1 MDKSSKTAKTAFVI
15 AEFNPFHNGH
25 AALLR
30 KARERT
36 GADFVCV
43 VLSGDFVQRGEPA
56 IVEKFTRT
64 RMALLNGADLVIE
77 LPLYYSLGSAEYFA
91 LGAIALVNRL
101 NVCDTLVFGSEC
113 GDVMRLKR
121 LAEALNG
128 ETRTFQMNL
137 QLALKSGNDFPT
149 ARTKALAL
157 CLPEE
162 HRGDVALL
170 NEPNNLLAVEYLRR
184 ILKTKPS
191 YDVLTLK
198 RTSGVSSTQIRNS
211 LTSPYGRLPKSK
223 IPETCAVLLSEYEK
237 YSGYAYA
244 TNDAFSEGLLYRLAF
259 DSSDGLSRMADVSD
273 DLAGKIYKALP
284 SCHSFAALQEA
295 LHTKD
300 LTAARVK
307 RALLHIFLQMQKDSL
322 SEYVAQET
330 VYARVLGFRRDAQPL
345 MARIKADGK
354 IPLIS
359 RLSQAPKLLAD
370 DDKALRLLQED
381 IRASLVYEQC
391 FRKEEAYPVRSE
403 FEKPVVT
410 L

>member
-1 MDKSSKTAKTAFVI
+1 MEKKPSKTAFVI

-36 GADFVCV
+36 GADYVCI
-43 VLSGDFVQRGEPA
+43 VLSGDFVQRGEA
-56 IVEKFTRT
+56 AVIEKFTRT
-64 RMALLNGADLVIE
+64 RMALLNGADLVLE

-91 LGAIALVNRL
+91 LGSIALIGRL
-101 NVCDTLVFGSEC
+101 NVCDTLVFGSEL

-121 LAEALNG
+121 LAEALND

-137 QLALKSGNDFPT
+137 QLALKTGSDFPT
-149 ARTKALAL
+149 ARAKALSL

-184 ILKTKPS
+184 ILKTKPA

-198 RTSGVSSTQIRNS
+198 RTSGISSAQIRSS
-211 LTSPYGRLPKSK
+211 LTSAYGRLPKSK
-223 IPETCAVLLSEYEK
+223 MPETCAVLLSEYERH
-237 YSGYAYA
+237 SGYRYA
-244 TNDAFSEGLLYRLAF
+244 MNAAFSEGLLYRLAF
-259 DSSDGLSRMADVSD
+259 DSSDGLSRMVDVSD

-284 SCHSFAALQEA
+284 SAGSFDALCEA
-295 LHTKD
+295 LHSKD

-307 RALLHIFLQMQKDSL
+307 RALLHIFLQMPKDSL
-322 SEYVAQET
+322 AEYVAQET
-330 VYARVLGFRRDAQPL
+330 VYARVLGFRKDAQPL
-345 MARIKADGK
+345 LSRIKEESD

-359 RLSQAPKLLAD
+359 KLTQAPKLLAD
-370 DDKALRLLQED
+370 DPKALRLLQED

-391 FRKEEAYPVRSE
+391 FRKADAYPIPSE
-403 FEKPVVT
+403 FEKPVVV

>member
-1 MDKSSKTAKTAFVI
+1 MEKKAKTAFVI

-43 VLSGDFVQRGEPA
+43 VLSGDFVQRGEVA

-64 RMALLNGADLVIE
+64 RMALLNGADLVLE

-91 LGAIALVNRL
+91 LGAIALVNKL

-121 LAEALNG
+121 LAEALND
-128 ETRTFQMNL
+128 ETSKFQMNL
-137 QLALKSGNDFPT
+137 QLALKTGSDFPT

-157 CLPEE
+157 CLPEKD
-162 HRGDVALL
+162 RADVALL

-184 ILKTKPS
+184 ILKTKPD
-191 YDVLTLK
+191 YDVLTMK
-198 RTSGVSSTQIRNS
+198 RTSGVSSTQIRAS
-211 LTSPYGRLPKSK
+211 LTTPHGRIAKSK
-223 IPETCAVLLSEYEK
+223 MPETCAVLLSEYEK
-237 YSGYAYA
+237 HGGYRYA
-244 TNDAFSEGLLYRLAF
+244 TNAGLSEGLLYRLAF

-284 SCHSFAALQEA
+284 SCNSFDALCET

-307 RALLHIFLQMQKDSL
+307 RALLHIFLQMPKDSL
-322 SEYVAQET
+322 AEYVSQET
-330 VYARVLGFRRDAQPL
+330 VYARVLGFRKDAQPL
-345 MARIKADGK
+345 LARIKTESK
-354 IPLIS
+354 LPLIS
-359 RLSQAPKLLAD
+359 RLSQALKLLQEDAR
-370 DDKALRLLQED
+370 ALRLLQED

-391 FRKEEAYPVRSE
+391 FRKPEAYPVLSE
-403 FEKPVVT
+403 FEKPIVT
-410 L
+410 V

>member
-1 MDKSSKTAKTAFVI
+1 MEKRTAKTAFVI

-36 GADFVCV
+36 GADYVCI
-43 VLSGDFVQRGEPA
+43 VLSGDYVQRGEVA

-64 RMALLNGADLVIE
+64 RMALLNGADLVLE

-91 LGAIALVNRL
+91 LGAIALINKL

-128 ETRTFQMNL
+128 ESRTFQMNL
-137 QLALKSGNDFPT
+137 QLALKTGVDFPT
-149 ARTKALAL
+149 ARTKALSL

-162 HRGDVALL
+162 HHGDVALL
-170 NEPNNLLAVEYLRR
+170 NEPNNSLAVEYLRR
-184 ILKTKPS
+184 ILKSKPS

-198 RTSGVSSTQIRNS
+198 RTSGISSSQIRAS
-211 LTSPYGRLPKSK
+211 LTSPYGRLPKAK
-223 IPETCAVLLSEYEK
+223 MPETCAVLLSEYEK
-237 YSGYAYA
+237 HGGYTYA
-244 TNDAFSEGLLYRLAF
+244 TNAALSEGLLYRLAF
-259 DSSDGLSRMADVSD
+259 DSSAGVSRMADVSG

-284 SCHSFAALQEA
+284 ACNSFDAMCEA

-307 RALLHIFLQMQKDSL
+307 RALLHVFLQMQADSL
-322 SEYVAQET
+322 TEYAAAET
-330 VYARVLGFRRDAQPL
+330 VYARVLGFRKEAQPL
-345 MARIKADGK
+345 MTRIKAESR
-354 IPLIS
+354 IPFIS
-359 RLSQAPKLLAD
+359 KLSQAPKLLAD
-370 DDKALRLLQED
+370 DERALRLLQED

-391 FRKEEAYPVRSE
+391 FRKAEAYPILSE
-403 FEKPVVT
+403 YEKPVVI